1 MQQPTFVSMKERA
14 RDMLQNR
21 SVKHTYESIAAAS
34 GAQLDWIKR
43 FARGATQIDD
53 ADNVQRIYEYF
64 TGQPL
69 ITA

>member
-1 MQQPTFVSMKERA
+1 MVQPTFVSMKERA

-21 SVKHTYESIAAAS
+21 SVKHTYEGIATAS

-53 ADNVQRIYEYF
+53 ADNVQRLYEYF
-64 TGQPL
+64 TGKPVL
-69 ITA
+69 NA